1 MAIRRTVVDD
11 VRHNVEGRVVPVD
24 ELAIVPDLC
33 GLLDCHSD
41 SFARPIIAERP
52 TQAAPTADQES
63 ASFNGTAT
71 LSNAYCPWN
80 RAVRTGRKKGRAPAG
95 TGALVRPWRCV
106 RREFT
111 DCIPGLK
118 QLGALQFG
126 PASCPTADSIGQ
138 PGH

>member
-1 MAIRRTVVDD
+1 
-11 VRHNVEGRVVPVD
+11 VRHHVERRLVPVD

-52 TQAAPTADQES
+52 TQAAATVDQES
-63 ASFNGTAT
+63 ARFNGTTT
-71 LSNAYCPWN
+71 LSNAYCPWD
-80 RAVRTGRKKGRAPAG
+80 RAVRTGRRKRRAPAG
-95 TGALVRPWRCV
+95 VGALLRALALRTERV
-106 RREFT
+106 T

-118 QLGALQFG
+118 QSEALQFG
-126 PASCPTADSIGQ
+126 PASCPIADSIGQ